1 MRLKMM
7 GGGDSVDYD
16 ALTAMA
22 ADVPEGLIFIG
33 QGSDEEQIGSLP
45 DRRNMHGAPGYSD
58 ADQDVPVHQ
67 AVMVSTTRNT
77 YGETQV
83 VLAPPRGKFPGDTS
97 AFVGCSPSDI
107 GVTAEKVANGQTA
120 AGIKGTYGA
129 DGNLT
134 SADLKEGKI
143 GYGANGKVSGGAADY
158 GAVSKT
164 LAAGESYTINKGFY
178 GAGKVTAKD
187 LASQT
192 DGDATAPYL
201 LEKLKAWVKG
211 KIVTGSMVDR
221 RNLGS
226 SPGISSS
233 YKNVPT
239 HAGSD
244 QQVNTATDGKQY
256 FSICPPSGYYPG
268 GGAAYVGVLL
278 STVATAVG
286 ATASK
291 IIKGQTIA
299 GVAGTAGRGVKTTWS
314 TTISQNCT
322 GYSGTAGNRAVS
334 IGSPYSEWDTVVMR
348 IWPATT
354 YYGPVTVALSKGKNM
369 RIPLTTTKYNDS
381 QYQNAWTSIS
391 RSSSGEI
398 KFSPFRGNVSGTYT
412 VNVEIVAVFDGIV
425 AADE

>member
-33 QGSDEEQIGSLP
+33 QGSDEEQTGSLP

-143 GYGANGKVSGGAADY
+143 GYGANGKVSGGAMDY

-192 DGDATAPYL
+192 NGTATAAHI
-201 LEKLKAWVKG
+201 LKGFTAWIKG
-211 KIVTGSMVDR
+211 KLVTGSMKNISEDATITHTTDNKTKVV
-221 RNLGS
+221 LGDACYVS
-226 SPGISSS
+226 KNSDGTERLQIRYNGTAGYITANTLFAISYDKLRSALGI
-233 YKNVPT
+233 
-239 HAGSD
+239 
-244 QQVNTATDGKQY
+244 
-256 FSICPPSGYYPG
+256 
-268 GGAAYVGVLL
+268 
-278 STVATAVG
+278 
-286 ATASK
+286 TASK
-291 IIKGQTIA
+291 IIKGQSIA
-299 GVAGTAGRGVKTTWS
+299 GVNGSAGRGVKTTWS
-314 TTISQNCT
+314 TSISQNCT

-354 YYGPVTVALSKGKNM
+354 YYGQVTVALSKGKNM
-369 RIPLTTTKYNDS
+369 RIPLTTTKYSDS

-412 VNVEIVAVFDGIV
+412 VNIEIVAVFDGIV
-425 AADE
+425 AADD